1 MSFLAGISIPKNYT
15 ESYIK
20 SFETI
25 FPEIAKKQDIPLMPF
40 LLKDVAGIPT
50 LNLTDQI
57 HPNPSGNK
65 IIAKKHY

>member
-1 MSFLAGISIPKNYT
+1 
-15 ESYIK
+15 
-20 SFETI
+20 
-25 FPEIAKKQDIPLMPF
+25 MPF

-65 IIAKKHY
+65 IIAKNIINFLKTNEIISSKNTLEIKSYKKKTPTNN